1 VRSGSD
7 VGQRVDAVPRPGE
20 MTAAMAQSLQF
31 RPILVAW
38 EMLLGGAWLTLQLS
52 LACMAIGLVIGIAC
66 ATAATFGGRWARRG
80 VRVYVEAIR
89 NTPFLI
95 QLFLIFFGLPSF
107 GVRLDGLTAAIIAL
121 VINLGAYTTEIV
133 RAGLEAVPKAQVEAG
148 HSLGL
153 SGLQVFR
160 HVVVF
165 PALKA
170 MFPALASQ
178 FVLLML
184 ATSVASQISVEDLF
198 HAASIVQSRTFRD
211 FEVYI
216 VIGALYLG
224 LAFVF
229 RAVFGTIHHLVFVRR

>member
-1 VRSGSD
+1 MKYG
-7 VGQRVDAVPRPGE
+7 
-20 MTAAMAQSLQF
+20 LQF
-31 RPILVAW
+31 RDVFAAW
-38 EMLLGGAWLTLQLS
+38 ESILEGVWITLLLSACAMLG
-52 LACMAIGLVIGIAC
+52 GLVIGVVC
-66 ATAATFGGRWARRG
+66 AAA
-80 VRVYVEAIR
+80 RVYGPGWVKRIVATYVEVIR
-89 NTPFLI
+89 NTPLLV

-107 GVRLDGLTAAIIAL
+107 GIRLDGLTAAIIAL

-133 RAGLEAVPKAQVEAG
+133 RAGFEAVPKAQVEAG

-153 SGLQVFR
+153 SGFQVLR
-160 HVVVF
+160 YIVVF

-211 FEVYI
+211 FEVYT
-216 VIGALYLG
+216 VIGVLYLG
-224 LAFVF
+224 LAFIF
-229 RAVFGTIHHLVFVRR
+229 RGLFAAIYYMAFVRR

>member
-1 VRSGSD
+1 MKYG
-7 VGQRVDAVPRPGE
+7 
-20 MTAAMAQSLQF
+20 LQF
-31 RPILVAW
+31 RDVFAAW
-38 EMLLGGAWLTLQLS
+38 ESILEGVWITLLLS
-52 LACMAIGLVIGIAC
+52 GLAMIGGLVIGIAC
-66 ATAATFGGRWARRG
+66 AAA
-80 VRVYVEAIR
+80 RVYGPSWLRRIVGTYVEIIR
-89 NTPFLI
+89 NTPLLV

-160 HVVVF
+160 YVVMF

-184 ATSVASQISVEDLF
+184 ATSVVSQISVEDLF
-198 HAASIVQSRTFRD
+198 HVASIVQSRTFRD
-211 FEVYI
+211 FEVYT
-216 VIGALYLG
+216 VIGVLYLG
-224 LAFVF
+224 LAFAF
-229 RAVFGTIHHLVFVRR
+229 RGLFAGDRKSVV

>member
-1 VRSGSD
+1 MKYG
-7 VGQRVDAVPRPGE
+7 
-20 MTAAMAQSLQF
+20 LQF
-31 RPILVAW
+31 RDVFAAW
-38 EMLLGGAWLTLQLS
+38 ESLLEGVWITLMLSAVTMLGG
-52 LACMAIGLVIGIAC
+52 LAVGVAC
-66 ATAATFGGRWARRG
+66 AAG
-80 VRVYVEAIR
+80 RVYGPAIVKRLVGAYVEIIR
-89 NTPFLI
+89 NTPLLV

-107 GVRLDGLTAAIIAL
+107 GIRLDGLTAAMIAL

-160 HVVVF
+160 HIVMF

-170 MFPALASQ
+170 MYPALASQ

-184 ATSVASQISVEDLF
+184 ATSVVSQISVEDLF

-211 FEVYI
+211 FEVYT
-216 VIGALYLG
+216 VIGVLYLG
-224 LAFVF
+224 LAFAF
-229 RAVFGTIHHLVFVRR
+229 RGLFALIYKVAFVER

>member
-1 VRSGSD
+1 MKYG
-7 VGQRVDAVPRPGE
+7 
-20 MTAAMAQSLQF
+20 LQF
-31 RPILVAW
+31 RDVFAAW
-38 EMLLGGAWLTLQLS
+38 ESILDGVWITLLLSGVAMVGGL
-52 LACMAIGLVIGIAC
+52 AIGVLC
-66 ATAATFGGRWARRG
+66 AAA
-80 VRVYVEAIR
+80 RVYGPGWLRRLVGAYVEIIR
-89 NTPFLI
+89 NTPLI
-95 QLFLIFFGLPSF
+95 VQLFLIFFGLPSF
-107 GVRLDGLTAAIIAL
+107 GVRLDGLTAAMIAL

-160 HVVVF
+160 YIVVF

-184 ATSVASQISVEDLF
+184 ATSVASQISVQDLF

-211 FEVYI
+211 FEVYT
-216 VIGALYLG
+216 VIGVLYLALAIGFRG
-224 LAFVF
+224 LFALIY
-229 RAVFGTIHHLVFVRR
+229 RLVFVR

>member
-1 VRSGSD
+1 MKYG
-7 VGQRVDAVPRPGE
+7 
-20 MTAAMAQSLQF
+20 LQF
-31 RPILVAW
+31 RDVFAAW
-38 EMLLGGAWLTLQLS
+38 ESILDGVWITLLLSVAAMLG
-52 LACMAIGLVIGIAC
+52 GLVIGVLC
-66 ATAATFGGRWARRG
+66 AAGRTYGPTRLRRIIG
-80 VRVYVEAIR
+80 AYVEIIR
-89 NTPFLI
+89 NTPLLV

-107 GVRLDGLTAAIIAL
+107 GLRLDGLTAAMIAL

-133 RAGLEAVPKAQVEAG
+133 RAGLEAVPKAQIEAG

-160 HVVVF
+160 YIVVF

-184 ATSVASQISVEDLF
+184 ATSVASQISVQDLF

-211 FEVYI
+211 FEVYT
-216 VIGALYLG
+216 VIGVLYLALAIGFRG
-224 LAFVF
+224 LFALIY
-229 RAVFGTIHHLVFVRR
+229 RMVFVR